1 MQDTERKI
9 FNRFMTSMGEA
20 YAKKRSGIPLEIY
33 WQCLKAFELNEVRH
47 AFKTH
52 LNNPDG
58 GQIFPKPADLIRLLD
73 GSPQSRALCAWTHVQ
88 CTMGRVGRYHSVA
101 FDDWLIH
108 AVIEDMGGWITF
120 CETTLKDL
128 SFVYLDFQ
136 KRYRALVHQRPKR
149 HPRYLVG
156 IIEQENTKEGYDF
169 GPPVLV
175 GDPQKAQAV
184 MVLGS
189 EKALRLHRPSL
200 ESIKHLIQGV
210 SRVQQTRE
218 KSDE

>member
-1 MQDTERKI
+1 MQHTELKI
-9 FNRFMTSMGEA
+9 FSGFMASMGEV
-20 YAKKRSGIPLEIY
+20 YAKELSQILVEIY

-73 GSPQSRALCAWTHVQ
+73 GSPESRALCAWTHVQ

-120 CETTLKDL
+120 CETALKDL

-136 KRYRALVHQRPKR
+136 KRYRALMHQRPKR

-156 IIEQENTKEGYDF
+156 IIERENAKEGYGF

-175 GDPQKAQAV
+175 GDLQKAQAV
-184 MVLGS
+184 IASGS
-189 EKALRLHRPSL
+189 GKSLRLHRPSE
-200 ESIKHLIQGV
+200 ESIKHLIEAV
-210 SRVQQTRE
+210 SAAQQTPE